1 MSRKDR
7 VIVARLLSGL
17 ALLLLLI
24 ALIYDIISFFT
35 PVKDA
40 LSSFDA
46 FGSFLLGKLAIFVII
61 VITLV
66 FLFITYA
73 SIFNRLKRVNS
84 SARDLSLIIG
94 IVLLILGILVLGIFV
109 TGAGVLL
116 LLTWLVLIL

>member
-7 VIVARLLSGL
+7 VIAARLFSGL

-24 ALIYDIISFFT
+24 ALIYDVISFFT
-35 PVKDA
+35 PVKNA
-40 LSSFDA
+40 LGSLDA

-116 LLTWLVLIL
+116 LLAWLVLIL

>member
-66 FLFITYA
+66 FLFITRDFT
-73 SIFNRLKRVNS
+73 SILFLYN
-84 SARDLSLIIG
+84 AQYDFQP
-94 IVLLILGILVLGIFV
+94 VLANNHCGCTNLPVADQV
-109 TGAGVLL
+109 S
-116 LLTWLVLIL
+116 